1 MAVTPK
7 GVEGARKLREYWVHG
22 AGAVKIKWGTPGDFK
37 RCVRHLSKYVT
48 DPEGLCNE
56 YHQAALGQP
65 PGKGH

>member
-1 MAVTPK
+1 MAATPK

-22 AGAVKIKWGTPGDFK
+22 PGAVKIRWGEPHDFD
-37 RCVRHLSKYVT
+37 RCVSHLRKYVR